1 MWEIWIL
8 ENPLDESE
16 KPKDY
21 RWKRFASGLHEPIG
35 LTWHDGA
42 LYLMEQPVFG
52 HDKEHKR
59 IRVWPRKT
67 VIYKLTLR

>member
-1 MWEIWIL
+1 MARRVAV
-8 ENPLDESE
+8 NYPV
-16 KPKDY
+16 
-21 RWKRFASGLHEPIG
+21 RC

-59 IRVWPRKT
+59 VRIWPKKT